1 MISHNVYYVQS
12 NPAVAGTHLASIPSP
27 AVAWSLIVRDRNL
40 TGPWAGFSFKAGR
53 LVTPEGRELEP
64 QDLAWLSLLAAQAQE
79 WRRMM
84 EIARGGQKRPF
95 GRAGIVDLVEVA
107 QRRAK
112 RSSTVMAGPDADPVA
127 GVLPAPGP
135 RPYQRV

>member
-1 MISHNVYYVQS
+1 M
-12 NPAVAGTHLASIPSP
+12 
-27 AVAWSLIVRDRNL
+27 RDRNL
-40 TGPWAGFSFKAGR
+40 TGPWAGFSFKGGR

-95 GRAGIVDLVEVA
+95 GRAGIVDLAEVA

-112 RSSTVMAGPDADPVA
+112 RSTTVMAGPDADPVA
-127 GVLPAPGP
+127 GALSIPGP
-135 RPYQRV
+135 RPSQRV

>member
-1 MISHNVYYVQS
+1 M
-12 NPAVAGTHLASIPSP
+12 
-27 AVAWSLIVRDRNL
+27 RDRNL
-40 TGPWAGFSFKAGR
+40 TGLWAGFSFKAGR

-95 GRAGIVDLVEVA
+95 GRAGIVDLAELDGIGMETLTGVELDQDFTRSGRQLA
-107 QRRAK
+107 DRR
-112 RSSTVMAGPDADPVA
+112 
-127 GVLPAPGP
+127 
-135 RPYQRV
+135 RVGARVRKHALRWRAAAN

>member
-1 MISHNVYYVQS
+1 M
-12 NPAVAGTHLASIPSP
+12 
-27 AVAWSLIVRDRNL
+27 RDRNL

-95 GRAGIVDLVEVA
+95 GRAGIVDLAEVA
-107 QRRAK
+107 HRRAK
-112 RSSTVMAGPDADPVA
+112 RSSGVMAGPDADPVA
-127 GVLPAPGP
+127 GVLPVLGP
-135 RPYQRV
+135 RPRQRV

>member
-1 MISHNVYYVQS
+1 MFY
-12 NPAVAGTHLASIPSP
+12 AAWLAGALLASASAPSL
-27 AVAWSLIVRDRNL
+27 AWSLIVRNRNL

-84 EIARGGQKRPF
+84 EIAQGGQKRPF
-95 GRAGIVDLVEVA
+95 GRAGIVDLAEVA
-107 QRRAK
+107 HRRAK
-112 RSSTVMAGPDADPVA
+112 RSTSAMAGPDADPVA
-127 GVLPAPGP
+127 GVLPVPGP
-135 RPYQRV
+135 TPRQRV